1 MKDKIRQIDLRV
13 FTNNILASPRAL
25 RLDNHYLRHAYMD
38 KSYPEWKGHP
48 PTRATLSEPPFHT
61 FPYKT
66 RRTVYMHK
74 KLEIGS
80 GRRVI
85 QINIL

>member
-25 RLDNHYLRHAYMD
+25 RLDNDYLRTVYMD
-38 KSYPEWKGHP
+38 KSRHP
-48 PTRATLSEPPFHT
+48 PTRATLSEPPFQT

-74 KLEIGS
+74 KLKIRS
-80 GRRVI
+80 ARRVTRV
-85 QINIL
+85 NIL